1 MEGEAVLISLTVAG
15 VVALMILRFGRR
27 RSPDRRRSLPDA
39 TPAGDAGAAG
49 SDGVAESSP
58 ASTRRRR
65 RPRIPRQRRES
76 PLTRSD
82 PAMPRSVEKT
92 LVDSELLHT
101 LEELA
106 AHPQNRQAAINLLR
120 QRTGMNA
127 RQARRFINAL

>member
-1 MEGEAVLISLTVAG
+1 
-15 VVALMILRFGRR
+15 
-27 RSPDRRRSLPDA
+27 
-39 TPAGDAGAAG
+39 
-49 SDGVAESSP
+49 
-58 ASTRRRR
+58 
-65 RPRIPRQRRES
+65 
-76 PLTRSD
+76 
-82 PAMPRSVEKT
+82 MPRSVEKT